1 MLKLHLTELVDQA
14 LLDMLR
20 EGQLPAGTKTQIQI
34 ERTRSKEHGDFAT
47 NVALTLAK
55 PAKRNPREIAENIVS
70 RLLESRHVEKVE
82 VAGPGF
88 INFYLSKGSK
98 LAVVKQVL
106 KLGERFGFDPH
117 GSGERVSVEFVSANP
132 TGPLHVGHGR
142 GAAFGASLAS
152 ILQTA
157 GYEVQR
163 EYYVNDKGRQMDILA
178 TSVWL
183 RYLELGGVQARFP
196 DNGYRGQYIYD
207 IARKVRNVHGDLLRV
222 PERKVGVE
230 LPPDESEGGDKEA
243 HIDALVNQA
252 KTLLGDSY
260 PVCYEAALEA
270 MVADISDDL
279 KEFRVLY
286 DKWFSERSLFESE
299 AVDRAI
305 AQLKQAGHM
314 YEREGAWWYRATE
327 FGDEKDRVVIRDNGV
342 TTYFASDIA
351 YILSK
356 LERFDRAIYVLG
368 ADHHGYVARLK
379 AAAKGLGFDPERLEI
394 LLVQFAHLF
403 RDGEK
408 IPMST
413 RAGQFVTLRELREEV
428 GADAARF
435 FYVMRS
441 HEQHLDFD
449 LNLAKSRTKDN
460 PVYYV
465 QYAHARICSVFAEL
479 TEKSLT
485 HNTAIGDASLKL
497 LDKPQE
503 VSLIDTLGRYPDV
516 LETAARTR
524 GPHMVAHYL
533 RDLANHFHSWYDNR
547 ECRMLV
553 DDVDLRNAR
562 LNLAAATG
570 QVLKNGLALLGVEA
584 PDSM

>member
-1 MLKLHLTELVDQA
+1 MSAKA
-14 LLDMLR
+14 PGGI
-20 EGQLPAGTKTQIQI
+20 GQRSSVTK
-34 ERTRSKEHGDFAT
+34 RTG
-47 NVALTLAK
+47 
-55 PAKRNPREIAENIVS
+55 
-70 RLLESRHVEKVE
+70 
-82 VAGPGF
+82 
-88 INFYLSKGSK
+88 
-98 LAVVKQVL
+98 
-106 KLGERFGFDPH
+106 
-117 GSGERVSVEFVSANP
+117 
-132 TGPLHVGHGR
+132 
-142 GAAFGASLAS
+142 
-152 ILQTA
+152 
-157 GYEVQR
+157 
-163 EYYVNDKGRQMDILA
+163 
-178 TSVWL
+178 
-183 RYLELGGVQARFP
+183 
-196 DNGYRGQYIYD
+196 
-207 IARKVRNVHGDLLRV
+207 
-222 PERKVGVE
+222 
-230 LPPDESEGGDKEA
+230 
-243 HIDALVNQA
+243 
-252 KTLLGDSY
+252 
-260 PVCYEAALEA
+260 
-270 MVADISDDL
+270 
-279 KEFRVLY
+279 
-286 DKWFSERSLFESE
+286 
-299 AVDRAI
+299 
-305 AQLKQAGHM
+305 
-314 YEREGAWWYRATE
+314 
-327 FGDEKDRVVIRDNGV
+327 VVIRDNGV

-351 YILSK
+351 YIMSK

-379 AAAKGLGFDPERLEI
+379 AAAKGLGFDPDRLEI

-465 QYAHARICSVFAEL
+465 QYAHARICSVFSEM

-503 VSLIDTLGRYPDV
+503 VSLIDTLARYPDV

-533 RDLANHFHSWYDNR
+533 RDLANHFHSWYDTR

-570 QVLKNGLALLGVEA
+570 QVLKNGLALLGVDA

>member
-1 MLKLHLTELVDQA
+1 MLKLHLKELVDQA

-20 EGQLPAGTKTQIQI
+20 EGHLPAGIETNIQLD
-34 ERTRSKEHGDFAT
+34 RTRSKEHGDFAT
-47 NVALTLAK
+47 NIALTLAK
-55 PAKRNPREIAENIVS
+55 PAKRNPREIAEEIVS

-88 INFYLSKGSK
+88 INFYLSRSSK
-98 LAVVKQVL
+98 LAVIKQIL
-106 KLGERFGFDPH
+106 KQTDRYGFDPN

-152 ILQTA
+152 ILDTA
-157 GYEVQR
+157 GFDVQR

-207 IARKVRNVHGDLLRV
+207 IARKVRSVHGDLLRV
-222 PERKVGVE
+222 PERKVGIE

-243 HIDALVNQA
+243 HIDALVAQA
-252 KTLLGDSY
+252 KSLLGENY

-270 MVADISDDL
+270 MVSDIREDL
-279 KEFRVLY
+279 EEFRVLY
-286 DKWFSERSLFESE
+286 DDWFSERSLFDSE
-299 AVDRAI
+299 AVDRAV
-305 AQLKQAGHM
+305 AVLKERGHM
-314 YEREGAWWYRATE
+314 YQEEGAWWFRATE

-379 AAAKGLGFDPERLEI
+379 AAARGLDLDPERLEI

-403 RDGEK
+403 RGGEK

-435 FYVMRS
+435 FYVLRS

-465 QYAHARICSVFAEL
+465 QYAHARICSVFNEL
-479 TEKSLT
+479 TEKSQT
-485 HNTAIGDASLKL
+485 HNSAIGDASLAM
-497 LDKPQE
+497 LDKVNPR
-503 VSLIDTLGRYPDV
+503 SY
-516 LETAARTR
+516 
-524 GPHMVAHYL
+524 
-533 RDLANHFHSWYDNR
+533 
-547 ECRMLV
+547 
-553 DDVDLRNAR
+553 
-562 LNLAAATG
+562 
-570 QVLKNGLALLGVEA
+570 K
-584 PDSM
+584 

>member
-1 MLKLHLTELVDQA
+1 M
-14 LLDMLR
+14 
-20 EGQLPAGTKTQIQI
+20 
-34 ERTRSKEHGDFAT
+34 
-47 NVALTLAK
+47 
-55 PAKRNPREIAENIVS
+55 RN
-70 RLLESRHVEKVE
+70 ESPECFPSLSICY
-82 VAGPGF
+82 GPF
-88 INFYLSKGSK
+88 I
-98 LAVVKQVL
+98 
-106 KLGERFGFDPH
+106 
-117 GSGERVSVEFVSANP
+117 
-132 TGPLHVGHGR
+132 
-142 GAAFGASLAS
+142 
-152 ILQTA
+152 
-157 GYEVQR
+157 
-163 EYYVNDKGRQMDILA
+163 
-178 TSVWL
+178 
-183 RYLELGGVQARFP
+183 
-196 DNGYRGQYIYD
+196 

-260 PVCYEAALEA
+260 QVCYEAALDA

-286 DKWFSERSLFESE
+286 DQWFSERSLFDSE

-314 YEREGAWWYRATE
+314 YEREGAWWYRATD

-351 YILSK
+351 YIMSK

-379 AAAKGLGFDPERLEI
+379 AAAKGLGFDPDRLEI

-465 QYAHARICSVFAEL
+465 QYAHARICSVFSGM

-503 VSLIDTLGRYPDV
+503 VSLIDTLARYPDV

-533 RDLANHFHSWYDNR
+533 RDLANHFHSWYDTR

-570 QVLKNGLALLGVEA
+570 QVLKNGLALLGVDA